1 MPPARSPRT
10 EPPGPADESLP
21 LVRLGQGD
29 FTRDLRAEDL
39 DPHHPRNGA
48 TMPLLDSVIT
58 TTTPTPPK
66 ILVYGT
72 PGVGKT
78 TFAAGAG
85 ALLLD
90 CENGAGAVPGLT
102 RTPFLKSWPEVQAWL
117 TEIEAHPPEGL
128 GAVAI
133 DTLDWLVQRIVEYVV
148 MDLDKKSKGEVTN
161 TLSSAH
167 GGYFKARE
175 IVNNIVSR
183 DLLPLL
189 NAITDRGIAV
199 ILLAHAAN
207 TKITTPEGYD
217 VRLAAP
223 DIPQWIAPTFVEWAD
238 AVLFA
243 SRETTGERVLTTEG
257 TSNVTAKNRYGLPSK
272 VGLSWKDLS
281 DAIQQG
287 LDRQSAGR

>member
-1 MPPARSPRT
+1 MS
-10 EPPGPADESLP
+10 
-21 LVRLGQGD
+21 
-29 FTRDLRAEDL
+29 
-39 DPHHPRNGA
+39 
-48 TMPLLDSVIT
+48 LLDSLIT
-58 TTTPTPPK
+58 STTPAPPK
-66 ILVYGT
+66 LIVYGT
-72 PGVGKT
+72 PGIGKT
-78 TFAAGAG
+78 TLAARAN
-85 ALLLD
+85 ALLFD

-102 RTPFLKSWPEVQAWL
+102 RTPFLKSWPEIFDWL
-117 TEIEAHPPEGL
+117 LEIERNAPDGL
-128 GAVAI
+128 GAIAI
-133 DTLDWLVQRIVEYVV
+133 DTIDWAVQRVVEYVV
-148 MDLDKKSKGEVTN
+148 MDLDAKSRGAVTN
-161 TLSSAH
+161 TLSSSH

-238 AVLFA
+238 AVLYA

-287 LDRQSAGR
+287 LERQSAGR

>member
-1 MPPARSPRT
+1 MSNSEILREFLLETHENLALLDTDLVKLEENPGSRETLAEVFRT
-10 EPPGPADESLP
+10 FHSVKGTAGFMGLAKLQTVAHSAESL
-21 LVRLGQGD
+21 LSR
-29 FTRDLRAEDL
+29 LRAGEIRFNR
-39 DPHHPRNGA
+39 PIA
-48 TMPLLDSVIT
+48 TVLLRVVD
-58 TTTPTPPK
+58 
-66 ILVYGT
+66 
-72 PGVGKT
+72 
-78 TFAAGAG
+78 
-85 ALLLD
+85 
-90 CENGAGAVPGLT
+90 
-102 RTPFLKSWPEVQAWL
+102 
-117 TEIEAHPPEGL
+117 
-128 GAVAI
+128 AI
-133 DTLDWLVQRIVEYVV
+133 
-148 MDLDKKSKGEVTN
+148 
-161 TLSSAH
+161 
-167 GGYFKARE
+167 RE

-238 AVLFA
+238 AVLYA

-287 LDRQSAGR
+287 LERQSAGR